1 MTKVTLRLTET
12 YAQALFG
19 LAAEDGLIDTVQDD
33 LLPVLVM
40 LDRVP
45 DFDRVLISPY
55 YSASEKLALIRK
67 VLADR
72 VADLTMEFLGVVVRR
87 GRTRLLRQI
96 VQRYGQLWDQHH
108 GLTDV
113 GITLSEPT
121 DDAEAGRLAQDVAAA
136 VGGPVRLKVDVDPS
150 ILGGAIL
157 RYNGSR
163 VDNTLRGRLDR
174 AVKETLNRAKSRT
187 YEI

>member
-12 YAQALFG
+12 YAQALFS
-19 LAAEDGLIDTVQDD
+19 LASQDGLIDTVQDD
-33 LLPVLVM
+33 LLPVMVM

-45 DFDRVLISPY
+45 DFDRILVSPY
-55 YSASEKLALIRK
+55 YSSSEKLGLMRK

-72 VADLTMEFLGVVVRR
+72 VAALTMEFLGVVVRR
-87 GRTRLLRQI
+87 GRTPLLRAM
-96 VQRYGQLWDQHH
+96 VRRYGQLWDQSH

-113 GITLSEPT
+113 EITLSEPA
-121 DDAEAGRLAQDVAAA
+121 DDAEAGRLAQQVGEAL
-136 VGGPVRLKVDVDPS
+136 GGPARLKVGVDPA

-157 RYNGSR
+157 RYNGRR
-163 VDNTLRGRLDR
+163 VDNSLRGRLDQ
-174 AVKETLNRAKSRT
+174 AIKETLNRAKSRT